1 MSNGFLVIAD
11 VRDGQLTGTTLE
23 GLSRARELAAEAGTP
38 VTAALIGQGV
48 AGLADGLGAYGAQK
62 VYVAEAD
69 DLSAFRSGPYA
80 DAAVAC
86 IRAADPAVVLFANS
100 PNGRET
106 ASRAAAR
113 LGTGVIGDV
122 TSLEHAGD
130 TLRAIHPSFGGALLV
145 EKEAVGSPAIFT
157 VRPNSFTRSEAAAAA
172 EVLAVTPEFG
182 AGGLLVDLLD
192 VVQEAASISLEEASV
207 MVSGG
212 RGLGGPEHFALL
224 EELAS
229 VLGAAVGA
237 SRAAVD
243 AGWKPETAQVGQTG
257 KTVSPKLYLACGISG
272 SIQHKAGMQTS
283 DYIVAINKDPE
294 APIFDFADLGVVGDL
309 FEIVPALTAELK
321 RRKPG

>member
-1 MSNGFLVIAD
+1 MSNGYLVVAE

-23 GLSRARELAAEAGTP
+23 GLSQARELAAESGSA
-38 VTAALIGQGV
+38 VAAAVVGQGV
-48 AGLADGLGAYGAQK
+48 AGLAGDLGAYGAQK

-69 DLSAFRSGPYA
+69 ELSAFRSGPYA

-113 LGTGVIGDV
+113 LGTGVAGDV
-122 TSLEHAGD
+122 TSLEMADG
-130 TLRAIHPSFGGALLV
+130 TLRAVHPSFGGALLV

-157 VRPNSFTRSEAAAAA
+157 VRPNSFARSEAPAAG
-172 EVLAVTPEFG
+172 EVVAVTPEFS
-182 AGGLLVDLLD
+182 ASGLLVDLLD
-192 VVQEAASISLEEASV
+192 VVQEAATVSLEEATV
-207 MVSGG
+207 VVSGG
-212 RGLGGPEHFALL
+212 RGLGGPDNFALL

-243 AGWKPETAQVGQTG
+243 AGWRAQTAQVGQTG
-257 KTVSPKLYLACGISG
+257 KIVSPKLYIAAGISG

-283 DYIVAINKDPE
+283 DYVVAINKDPE
-294 APIFDFADLGVVGDL
+294 APIFEFADLSVVGDL
-309 FEIVPALTAELK
+309 FEVIPALTAELK
-321 RRKPG
+321 RRAQ